1 MRNHTTDRSQAI
13 AVNQRC
19 PAAAGS
25 QDSTSGWRAAGCEI
39 TSLLRA
45 GQRPGAELAGGVMD
59 PTLLQQYR
67 APACSLSGSPGQGDA
82 TCSRFE
88 LNSGVPWGD
97 DLGAGSAREASPQGI
112 SQDLAPGEHEFPC
125 GVKEGAPGDPGCRG
139 ELVQGPGPLM
149 DVGGEGQALEGAK
162 ASPEDSSPGVL
173 APSPHGIRGNEAPLE
188 APKFQHL
195 ATGGLSRS
203 HDRSVSS
210 SSTCS
215 SFESSQESDEV
226 FSEEEEKGQPGRRK
240 VLKKTKSW
248 KTFFTMVHWSLRRQ
262 SSWVQLA
269 GHEGNFKPS
278 ERGQIL
284 KKFSAVENA
293 CLEALMGDALRPYV
307 PAYHGVV
314 VKDGERYIQMD
325 DLLRGLEAP
334 SIMDCKMGVRTY
346 LEEELTKALLKPTPR
361 KDMYQKMVKVD
372 PGAATAKEHSQGAVT
387 KPRYMQ
393 WREHISST
401 ASLGFRIEGVTIEG
415 GAVQKDFK
423 RTRTQEQIVD
433 TFLVFTK
440 RQESILRAY
449 HSRLESMHSAL
460 QESAFFRTHEVI
472 GSSLLFVHD
481 RQGRANVWMIDF
493 GKTLPAPPQVALR
506 HDVPWS
512 RGSHEDGY
520 LIGLH
525 HLTHTLQAAW
535 QRLGLEEAP
544 APSQP

>member
-1 MRNHTTDRSQAI
+1 MEGLNGIKACPKGVSQAL
-13 AVNQRC
+13 AQGGQDC
-19 PAAAGS
+19 P
-25 QDSTSGWRAAGCEI
+25 
-39 TSLLRA
+39 
-45 GQRPGAELAGGVMD
+45 V
-59 PTLLQQYR
+59 
-67 APACSLSGSPGQGDA
+67 
-82 TCSRFE
+82 
-88 LNSGVPWGD
+88 
-97 DLGAGSAREASPQGI
+97 
-112 SQDLAPGEHEFPC
+112 PC
-125 GVKEGAPGDPGCRG
+125 GAEGAPGNPEWRG
-139 ELVQGPGPLM
+139 EPVQGSGLPM
-149 DVGGEGQALEGAK
+149 DMRVEGQALKRAK
-162 ASPEDSSPGVL
+162 ASPEEVSPGVP
-173 APSPHGIRGNEAPLE
+173 APSPHGTKGNEGPLE
-188 APKFQHL
+188 APKLQHL
-195 ATGGLSRS
+195 ATRGLGHG
-203 HDRSVSS
+203 HDRSISS

-226 FSEEEEKGQPGRRK
+226 FSEEEERGQSGRRK
-240 VLKKTKSW
+240 MLKKTKSW
-248 KTFFTMVHWSLRRQ
+248 KTFFTMVHWSLRRH

-278 ERGQIL
+278 EGGQIL
-284 KKFSAVENA
+284 KKFSTVESA

-314 VKDGERYIQMD
+314 VKEGECYIQMD
-325 DLLRGLEAP
+325 DLLRGLDTP

-372 PGAATAKEHSQGAVT
+372 PSAATAEEHSQGAVT

-423 RTRTQEQIVD
+423 QTRTQEQIID
-433 TFLVFTK
+433 TFLTFTK
-440 RQESILRAY
+440 RRESILRAY
-449 HSRLESMHSAL
+449 HSRLESMRSTL
-460 QESAFFRTHEVI
+460 QESTFFRTHEVI

-493 GKTLPAPPQVALR
+493 GKTLPAPPQLALR
-506 HDVPWS
+506 HNVPWTQ
-512 RGSHEDGY
+512 GSHEDGY

-535 QRLGLEEAP
+535 QRLGLEEVP
-544 APSQP
+544 APSEP